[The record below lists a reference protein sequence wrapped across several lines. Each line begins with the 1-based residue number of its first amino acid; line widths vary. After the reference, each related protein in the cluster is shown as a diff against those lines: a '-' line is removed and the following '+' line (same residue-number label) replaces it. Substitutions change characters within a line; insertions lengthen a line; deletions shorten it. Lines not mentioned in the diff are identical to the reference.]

1 MIPSTPSTSRRSASR
16 RASSGRRRRSSR
28 LRRRRVEGNEHGLG
42 AAALGQ
48 ERQEVAASVLAQH
61 DRLAVGER
69 AVAGEA
75 ANRLS
80 EPCETIGEVGA
91 AAAPDLDA
99 LALFAGEEREG
110 PGWIES
116 NTARNLSIFPATANQ
131 PCNNV
136 GPGLDLLVG
145 PQDAIRVCVN
155 EDALTIDEGSA
166 RSGI

>member
-1 MIPSTPSTSRRSASR
+1 MGARHDERH
-16 RASSGRRRRSSR
+16 
-28 LRRRRVEGNEHGLG
+28 LR
-42 AAALGQ
+42 AAA
-48 ERQEVAASVLAQH
+48 R
-61 DRLAVGER
+61 
-69 AVAGEA
+69 
-75 ANRLS
+75 
-80 EPCETIGEVGA
+80 
-91 AAAPDLDA
+91 APDLDA

-155 EDALTIDEGSA
+155 EDALTIDEGGA